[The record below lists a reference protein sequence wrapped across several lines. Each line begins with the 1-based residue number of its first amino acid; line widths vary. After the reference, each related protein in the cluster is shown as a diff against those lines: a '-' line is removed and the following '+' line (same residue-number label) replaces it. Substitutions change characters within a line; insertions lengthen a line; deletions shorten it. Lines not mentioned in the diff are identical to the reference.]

1 MDRIERD
8 RIEGKRILVTG
19 ATGQVAGL
27 LTEKLAER
35 NEVWAAARFT
45 DAKAKADLESKGV
58 RTAYFSMGEAD
69 LSALPDVDYVFHCG
83 CNTAPKSPEIG
94 MSQNAEGTGF
104 LMQRYRKVRA
114 FFHMSSSSVY
124 RVPASSPEPVKE
136 TDMLGGFSNYGPHY
150 AMSKLATEAVVRFQA
165 RVLELP
171 TIIARL
177 DVAYGARGHGGV
189 PMAVYQF
196 MKHGMPYTRAASGE
210 SYCSPIHEDDIAEQ
224 AERLILKA
232 AVPAPIVNLGG
243 DEPVS
248 VEEMIRYVESLTGL
262 SMKIDVAPEATWGMK
277 VLDATLRRQLAGP
290 CKVTWKEGVKR
301 ALTARNPEA
310 LVR

>member
-1 MDRIERD
+1 ME

-27 LTEKLAER
+27 MTEKLAER

-45 DAKAKADLESKGV
+45 DANAKAALEAKGV
-58 RTAYFSMGEAD
+58 KTAYFSMGDAD

-83 CNTAPKSPEIG
+83 CNTAPKTPEIG

-104 LMQRYRKVRA
+104 LMQRYRGVRA

-136 TDMLGGFSNYGPHY
+136 TDMLGGFSAYGPHY

-165 RVLELP
+165 RVLGLP

-189 PMAVYQF
+189 PMALYMM
-196 MKHGMPYTRAASGE
+196 MKHGMPYTRAAAGE
-210 SYCSPIHEDDIAEQ
+210 SFCSPIHEDDIAEQ
-224 AERLILKA
+224 AERLIQKA

-248 VEEMIRYVESLTGL
+248 VEEMIRYVEGLTGL
-262 SMKIDVAPEATWGMK
+262 TMKIDVAEGATWGMK
-277 VLDATLRRQLAGP
+277 VLDGTLRKQLAGP
-290 CKVTWKEGVKR
+290 CRVTWKEGVRR
-301 ALTARNPEA
+301 ALVARNPEA
-310 LVR
+310 LVA